1 MFEVEHKDIL
11 GVFKLPWTLGQLVV
25 AQVLQKQKA
34 RKGTSEATEASRGCR
49 GCQTGHVS
57 QRKRAEITGEPEKF
71 SQTWSL

>member
-11 GVFKLPWTLGQLVV
+11 GVLKLPWTFGQLVV

-34 RKGTSEATEASRGCR
+34 RKGTSEASEASRGCR

-57 QRKRAEITGEPEKF
+57 QRPKGKEHK
-71 SQTWSL
+71 